1 MRVLMGVTKDRH
13 NTYYA
18 LKTVP
23 SKPKG
28 LRAAVALELKNG
40 KGTQANLKLC
50 VPKTLSGLLT

>member
-1 MRVLMGVTKDRH
+1 MRVLMGVIEDRH

-23 SKPKG
+23 AKPMG

-40 KGTQANLKLC
+40 KTAQANLKRSLGT
-50 VPKTLSGLLT
+50 KDLRG